1 MPEIDA
7 SAADADEVDA
17 SEIAAALRLSVG
29 RIARKM
35 RQAKG
40 SVGGLALSEISTLA
54 RLDREGPSS
63 PSALAAVE
71 GVRPQAMAAT
81 LAALEERGLVDR
93 SPDESD
99 GRRAVMTITEAGRGL
114 VADRR
119 SESIRRLAAVIDA
132 EFTPTERRALLP
144 VLPLLDRLAER
155 L

>member
-1 MPEIDA
+1 MDETDVSP
-7 SAADADEVDA
+7 AAPDDPDA

-40 SVGGLALSEISTLA
+40 SAGLALSEMSTLA
-54 RLDREGPSS
+54 RLDREGPRS

-71 GVRPQAMAAT
+71 GVRPQAMATTLAT
-81 LAALEERGLVDR
+81 LEGRGLVDR
-93 SPDESD
+93 RPDESD
-99 GRRAVMTITEAGRGL
+99 GRRAVMTITEAGRAL

-119 SESIRRLAAVIDA
+119 SESVRRLAAVIDT
-132 EFTPTERRALLP
+132 ELTPAERRSLLP
-144 VLPLLDRLAER
+144 ALPLLDRLAER